1 MATPENISITIS
13 AKDQTQAAFNSA
25 YKGLDGLAKKA
36 LATQQAVEKS
46 GVSIQTMGRKAGA
59 AGIQIQQLV
68 GQIQGGTNPMLALSQ
83 QAADLG
89 IVLGAPLIGAV
100 AGLAAS
106 FAMVLLPS
114 LFETEDSLEDIIKM
128 MDKLNESTKTLTENQ
143 IIAKEQGF
151 DKQIDAMKK
160 LQKAAEDNLAAFDTG
175 ILEDDLSDADKARMK
190 ELKGAIDTYG
200 QGVKDLEAQKAK
212 LRSTDNEHAEDIKK
226 LIAAMQEE
234 AETLGKTSTQL
245 AIYKAQQMGASD
257 ADIERI
263 QTLGGVVEQ
272 YEANLKKEKELAE
285 FREQYQKDQKAAN
298 EQMLKSQE
306 DAAKAMEKNLK
317 PVEDSLVNLI
327 SGTKSASDAF
337 SDMARS
343 IINDLIRMQIQ
354 QSITKPL
361 GGLLGSIDFGS
372 FFGGTSSGTGVGA
385 ANANPFSSGAVSVGT
400 PYKAAL
406 GGSVSAGQ
414 PYTVGEHGRET
425 FVPNVDGAIVPNDK
439 MGSGTTIVQNI
450 NISTGVQQTVRTEIM
465 QLLPQIA
472 NASKA
477 AVLDAKKR
485 GGSFGAAF
493 GA

>member
-1 MATPENISITIS
+1 MATPEDINIKIN
-13 AKDQTQAAFNSA
+13 AKDNTKPALDSA
-25 YKGLDGLAKKA
+25 GRGLDGLANKA
-36 LATQQAVEKS
+36 KGAGDAVGKS
-46 GVSIQTMGRKAGA
+46 GEAVAGMGRKAGQ
-59 AGIQIQQLV
+59 AGIQVQQLV

-89 IVLGAPLIGAV
+89 FVLGAPLLGAV

-114 LFETEDSLEDIIKM
+114 LFDTEDSLEDVIKL
-128 MDKLNESTKTLTENQ
+128 MDKLNESTVTLTENQ
-143 IIAKEQGF
+143 IKAKEQGF

-160 LQKAAEDNLAAFDTG
+160 LQKAAEDNLSAFDTG
-175 ILEDDLSDADKARMK
+175 IKEQDLTSADIERMID
-190 ELKGAIDTYG
+190 LQGRIDTYK

-234 AETLGKTSTQL
+234 AETLGMTATQIAL
-245 AIYKAQQMGASD
+245 YKAAQMGATQ
-257 ADIERI
+257 ADLERI
-263 QTLGGVVEQ
+263 QALGMVVEAH
-272 YEANLKKEKELAE
+272 EAQLKKEKELAE
-285 FREQYQKDQKAAN
+285 FREKYQKDQKAAN

-327 SGTKSASDAF
+327 SGTKSASEAF

-343 IINDLIRMQIQ
+343 IINDLIRMQVQ
-354 QSITKPL
+354 QQVTKPL

-385 ANANPFSSGAVSVGT
+385 ANANPFSSGAVTVGT
-400 PYKAAL
+400 PVKMAL

-414 PYTVGEHGRET
+414 AYTVGEHGRET
-425 FVPNVDGAIVPNDK
+425 FIPATDGQIVPSDSQ
-439 MGSGTTIVQNI
+439 GGVTINQTI
-450 NISTGVQQTVRTEIM
+450 NVSTGVSQTVRAEIANLM
-465 QLLPQIA
+465 PQIS
-472 NASKA
+472 NAAKA
-477 AVLDAKKR
+477 AVADARQR
-485 GGSFGAAF
+485 GGGFSKAMGA
-493 GA
+493 

>member
-1 MATPENISITIS
+1 MATPEDINIKIN
-13 AKDQTQAAFNSA
+13 AKDNTKPALDSA
-25 YKGLDGLAKKA
+25 GRGLDGLANKA
-36 LATQQAVEKS
+36 KGAGDAVGKTGEAVS
-46 GVSIQTMGRKAGA
+46 GMGRRAGQ
-59 AGIQIQQLV
+59 AGIQVQQLV

-89 IVLGAPLIGAV
+89 FVLGAPLLGAV

-114 LFETEDSLEDIIKM
+114 LFDTEDSLEDVIKL
-128 MDKLNESTKTLTENQ
+128 MDKLNESTTTLTENQ
-143 IIAKEQGF
+143 IKAKENGF
-151 DKQIDAMKK
+151 DEQIDAMKK
-160 LQKAAEDNLAAFDTG
+160 LKKAAEDNLAKFKSADTEG
-175 ILEDDLSDADKARMK
+175 VLTPEDIKRMEDLAGR
-190 ELKGAIDTYG
+190 IDTYE

-212 LRSTDNEHAEDIKK
+212 LRSTDNKHAEDIKK

-245 AIYKAQQMGASD
+245 AVYKAQQMGASD

-272 YEANLKKEKELAE
+272 YEANLKKEKELAD
-285 FREQYQKDQKAAN
+285 FRAQYQKDQKAAN

-317 PVEDSLVNLI
+317 PVEDALVNLI
-327 SGTKSASDAF
+327 SGTKDASEAF

-372 FFGGTSSGTGVGA
+372 FFGGTSSGTGVGTSA
-385 ANANPFSSGAVSVGT
+385 APLSGISVGT